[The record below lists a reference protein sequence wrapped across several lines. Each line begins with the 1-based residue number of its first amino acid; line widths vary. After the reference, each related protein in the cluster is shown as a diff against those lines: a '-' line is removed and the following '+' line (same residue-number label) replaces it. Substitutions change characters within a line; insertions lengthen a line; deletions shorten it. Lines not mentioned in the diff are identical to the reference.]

1 MAPAKLLP
9 DPSAAVFQPCNV
21 YPVRVPAV
29 VDSVTGVPAVIETLE
44 LVEPPLPLYDKVYE
58 LAVHFAYKVID
69 VVGE

>member
-1 MAPAKLLP
+1 M
-9 DPSAAVFQPCNV
+9 